1 MCVEMGYSILMED
14 EYNVI
19 YIYIYTVYIFSVYNM
34 ILT

>member
-19 YIYIYTVYIFSVYNM
+19 YIYTVYIFSVYNM